1 MKKINEKL
9 DQFSMWFFRIKRK
22 KIIINNDPTCMWDL
36 NSYKPW

>member
-22 KIIINNDPTCMWDL
+22 PVVTPDCVWDL
-36 NSYKPW
+36 NSFKKW

>member
-9 DQFSMWFFRIKRK
+9 DQFAMWFFRIKRK
-22 KIIINNDPTCMWDL
+22 KTTVVTTPTCKWEL

>member
-22 KIIINNDPTCMWDL
+22 KTTVVTPACMWDK
-36 NSYKPW
+36 NSFKPW

>member
-22 KIIINNDPTCMWDL
+22 KTITNVVPQCMWDK
-36 NSYKPW
+36 NSFKKW